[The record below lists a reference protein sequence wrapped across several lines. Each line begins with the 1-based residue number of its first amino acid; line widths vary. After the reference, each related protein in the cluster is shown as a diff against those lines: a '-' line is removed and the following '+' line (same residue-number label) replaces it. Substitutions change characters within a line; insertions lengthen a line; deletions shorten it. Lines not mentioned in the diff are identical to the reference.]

1 MTKRTRKHFSRE
13 FKIEAVKLAI
23 KPGTKIIQVAR
34 ELDIDYSS
42 LRRWIQQYQDDPL
55 DAFPGHGRL
64 KSQDDE
70 LRQLKRELERVKEE
84 RDILK
89 KALAYFAEDQK

>member
-1 MTKRTRKHFSRE
+1 MTKRARKHYSRE
-13 FKIEAVKLAI
+13 FKIEAVKLAT
-23 KPGTKIIQVAR
+23 KPGTKIVQVAR

-42 LRRWIQQYQDDPL
+42 LRRWIQQYHNDPV

-64 KSQDDE
+64 KPHEDE